1 MEEEA
6 VRGGIK
12 SFNSEQKEERGWR
25 RNNFLQIEYYTE
37 DGMDKGKSS
46 NPVHPALRSIAI
58 YAFTPKLA

>member
-1 MEEEA
+1 MRKEA

-25 RNNFLQIEYYTE
+25 RNSSLQIEYYTE
-37 DGMDKGKSS
+37 DGMDKGKLS

-58 YAFTPKLA
+58 YPFTSKLT